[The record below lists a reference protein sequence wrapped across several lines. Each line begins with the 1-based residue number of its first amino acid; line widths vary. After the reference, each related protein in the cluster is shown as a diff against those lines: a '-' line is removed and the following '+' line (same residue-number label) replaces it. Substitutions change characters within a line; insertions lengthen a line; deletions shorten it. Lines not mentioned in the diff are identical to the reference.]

1 MIENG
6 HGGDIFG
13 LPKDERESFLDF
25 SININPLGMSPK
37 GKDAMLAHLDTDAAR
52 YPDVLCRDMKQALAE
67 RYGIQED
74 GITCGNGATELM
86 YTFARVF
93 KPSAVY
99 VPAPSFSEYRL
110 SAEAAGIPVSS
121 FLLDAAHGFRP
132 LGTHFLE
139 QIRPHS
145 LIYLG
150 NPNNPDGQLLGQDV
164 LEMIIERAEEM
175 ESQVIVDESFIDFVS
190 EKNSVRHYIR
200 QHPCLSVI
208 MSLTKFYAVP
218 GLRIGILFSSS
229 PVAEVIQ
236 NTLYPWNVNGLVQRY
251 IAEAVKDQIYIDE
264 SIGYVDSERARLES
278 ILSSCEK
285 LTVYPSTVN
294 FILLRLKEHT
304 ARWLQTELLPRHMM
318 IRQCGNYEC
327 LDDSFFRIAVRK
339 QEDNDCLLKALK
351 EVLHT

>member
-13 LPKDERESFLDF
+13 LPKEERDSLLDF

-37 GKDAMLAHLDTDAAR
+37 GKDSMLAHLDMDAAR
-52 YPDVLCRDMKQALAE
+52 YPDVLCRDMKRALSA
-67 RYGIQED
+67 RYGMKED
-74 GITCGNGATELM
+74 CITCGNGATELM

-99 VPAPSFSEYRL
+99 VPAPAFSEYRL

-139 QIRPHS
+139 RIRPHS

-164 LEMIIERAEEM
+164 LEMIIERAEEV
-175 ESQVIVDESFIDFVS
+175 ESQVMVDESFIDFVGETS
-190 EKNSVRHYIR
+190 SVRHYIE
-200 QHPCLSVI
+200 QHPCLSVV

-236 NTLYPWNVNGLVQRY
+236 NALYPWNVNGLVQRY
-251 IAEAVKDQIYIDE
+251 MTEAVKDQSYINK
-264 SIGYVDSERARLES
+264 SIEYVHSERSRMEA
-278 ILSSCEK
+278 ILSSSEK
-285 LTVYPSTVN
+285 LTVYNSTAN
-294 FILLRLKEHT
+294 FILLRLKGHT

-339 QEDNDCLLKALK
+339 QEENDRLLEAMR
-351 EVLHT
+351 EVLRA